1 MLSTLRYGV
10 EKATSAR
17 TCCGPAIGGV
27 VITASTRR
35 VAVASG
41 TSSVAAVTTMQT
53 GPGCGRLTGTEYE
66 RSRLGPARKE
76 LPSAHRVTVQGCR
89 QLRLLVSAPWHTP
102 VPARYRSQDRA
113 VCTVTVSTVRAR
125 GLHISW
131 GVPSTVAVTRC
142 DAPEPSSAA
151 AVVPLGGR
159 RPPGIALAV
168 WFAARTAPSYLHPM
182 DALLLLD
189 LSRLASDIVAFYK
202 WSVGGGV
209 VVLVVI
215 VLGQGL
221 YDMVRQARR
230 RRPDEAR
237 MPNE

>member
-131 GVPSTVAVTRC
+131 GTKHRGSHTVRRARTIVRGCGRPTGGAPPTGNRPGRLVRGAYPAATPPPHRPLACSWISPDSPVTSWRSTSG
-142 DAPEPSSAA
+142 PSAA
-151 AVVPLGGR
+151 G
-159 RPPGIALAV
+159 
-168 WFAARTAPSYLHPM
+168 
-182 DALLLLD
+182 
-189 LSRLASDIVAFYK
+189 LSC
-202 WSVGGGV
+202 WS
-209 VVLVVI
+209 
-215 VLGQGL
+215 
-221 YDMVRQARR
+221 
-230 RRPDEAR
+230 
-237 MPNE
+237 